1 MKLRISRSQKSGGVM
16 GQHVVFCI
24 DARAELTPE
33 EAAAV
38 KKYGLG
44 KEVVY
49 NSQRSKEHL
58 DRLNANLEAGTGREG
73 VLKGI
78 AGFVKSVGNLA
89 MAKLA
94 LNITIDGLVKGQ
106 HIEAKDMD
114 EMISAEAALRAACER
129 TKDYLAV
136 AATFDGGEEVVEF

>member
-1 MKLRISRSQKSGGVM
+1 M

-58 DRLNANLEAGTGREG
+58 DKLNANLESSTGRG

-94 LNITIDGLVKGQ
+94 LNITIDALVKGQ